1 MGSLHGCTCRAISLE
16 LVQSSST
23 PLALLR
29 TVSVLWF
36 ALVVPLSTM
45 LLAVAVSF
53 QGRVFAVGAIALG
66 LVPLLAWMN
75 PENKW
80 LRRTALALLLLWMG
94 IAIWLVRVSPNG
106 KPPTGA
112 RVENRYVG
120 GKWNYQTQALGT
132 LLPELDQFMLG
143 FRLMPILDPLFTQR
157 QAGPL
162 INDTRE
168 IYQELEADADF
179 HALGSVMPDAY
190 NEIWG
195 LPFDRGHYFLY
206 VPRSLDRT
214 KPATALVFLHGS
226 GGNFKSYTWLLS
238 KIADEQGVVIV
249 SVSGGLGNWKA
260 PRAPQMVVEA
270 LDDAA
275 KVVALDM
282 SRIHLAGLSNGGLG
296 VTRTL
301 ISPYA
306 NRFCSVILFSPV
318 CDDQAVNS
326 ATFAENCRGKPVLV
340 ISGELDDRVP
350 ITYVRQCRD
359 AMRRVGVHVQLSV
372 YPEANHFLMFSHRE
386 RWREEVSEWLK
397 GK

>member
-1 MGSLHGCTCRAISLE
+1 M
-16 LVQSSST
+16 QSSST

-36 ALVVPLSTM
+36 AAVVPLSA
-45 LLAVAVSF
+45 LLLIVAVTF
-53 QGRVFAVGAIALG
+53 QGRLFAVGAISLG
-66 LVPLLAWMN
+66 MVPLLAWMN
-75 PENKW
+75 PDIKW
-80 LRRTALALLLLWMG
+80 LRRAALALLLVWMG
-94 IAIWLVRVSPNG
+94 VAIWLVRVSPSG

-120 GKWNYQTQALGT
+120 GKWNYQTQALGA
-132 LLPELDQFMLG
+132 LLPEVDQFMLG
-143 FRLMPILDPLFTQR
+143 FRLMPFLDPLFTQR

-162 INDTRE
+162 IKDTRE
-168 IYQELEADADF
+168 IYQELEADSDSY
-179 HALGSVMPDAY
+179 ALGSVMPDAY

-214 KPATALVFLHGS
+214 KPAPALVFLHGS
-226 GGNFKSYTWLLS
+226 GGSFKSYTWLLS
-238 KIADEQGVVIV
+238 KIADEQGVVIIAP
-249 SVSGGLGNWKA
+249 SCGLGNWKA

-282 SRIHLAGLSNGGLG
+282 GRIHLAGLSNGGLG

-301 ISPYA
+301 VSPYA
-306 NRFCSVILFSPV
+306 NRFRSVILFSPV
-318 CDDQAVNS
+318 CDDKAVNS
-326 ATFAENCRGKPVLV
+326 APFAESCRGKPVLV
-340 ISGELDDRVP
+340 ISGEEDDRVP
-350 ITYVRQCRD
+350 ITYVRQCMD
-359 AMRRVGVHVQLSV
+359 VMRRAGVEVQLSA
-372 YPEANHFLMFSHRE
+372 YPQANHFLMFSHRE
-386 RWREEVSEWLK
+386 QWREEISAWLK

>member
-1 MGSLHGCTCRAISLE
+1 MH
-16 LVQSSST
+16 SST

-36 ALVVPLSTM
+36 TAIVPLSA
-45 LLAVAVSF
+45 LLLIVAVTF
-53 QGRVFAVGAIALG
+53 QGRVFAVGAISLG

-80 LRRTALALLLLWMG
+80 LRRAALALLLLWMG

-106 KPPTGA
+106 KPLTGAHA

-120 GKWNYQTQALGT
+120 GKWNYQTLALGA
-132 LLPELDQFMLG
+132 LLPEVDQFMLG
-143 FRLMPILDPLFTQR
+143 FHLMPFLDPLFTQR

-168 IYQELEADADF
+168 IYQELEADPDF

-214 KPATALVFLHGS
+214 TPAPALVFLHGS
-226 GGNFKSYTWLLS
+226 GGSFKSYAWLLS
-238 KIADEQGVVIV
+238 KIAEEQGMVIIAP
-249 SVSGGLGNWKA
+249 SCGLGNWKA

-275 KVVALDM
+275 KVVALDVG
-282 SRIHLAGLSNGGLG
+282 RIHLAGLSNGGLG

-301 ISPYA
+301 VSPYA
-306 NRFCSVILFSPV
+306 NRFRSVILFSPV

-326 ATFAENCRGKPVLV
+326 PAFAEGVRGKPVLV

-350 ITYVRQCRD
+350 VEYVKKC
-359 AMRRVGVHVQLSV
+359 AEVMRKGAIHVQLNA
-372 YPEANHFLMFSHRE
+372 YPQANHFLMFSHRE
-386 RWREEVSEWLK
+386 RWREEVSAWLK